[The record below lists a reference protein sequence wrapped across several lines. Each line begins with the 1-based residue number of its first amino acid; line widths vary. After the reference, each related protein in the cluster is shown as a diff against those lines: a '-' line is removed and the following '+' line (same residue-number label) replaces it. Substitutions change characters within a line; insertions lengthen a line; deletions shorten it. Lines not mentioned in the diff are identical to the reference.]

1 MRYLL
6 RLAYNGSEFH
16 GWQIQPNAISVQE
29 SIENCLSKIFGT
41 KINIVGC
48 GRTDTGVHA
57 SDFYAHFDAEPVQYN
72 NSKLCYKLNSMLP
85 SSIAIKELYLIHEDF
100 HARFSAT
107 ARKYKYHISRTKNPF
122 QINQTWCY
130 YNELNIAAM
139 QEAGALLLHYTDF
152 TSFSKLH
159 TDVKTNICDVM
170 EFEVINSVDELVI
183 HIKANRFLRN
193 MVRAIVGTII
203 DVGLGKISV
212 TDFKEIIEAEDRKSA
227 AFSAPASGLFL
238 SEIDYPT
245 TLLKEITISDE

>member
-41 KINIVGC
+41 KVNVLGC

-57 SDFYAHFDAEPVQYN
+57 SDFYAHFDVEEVKYDNP
-72 NSKLCYKLNSMLP
+72 KLLYKLNSMLP
-85 SSIAIKELYLIHEDF
+85 RSIAIKELYPVHEDF

-107 ARKYKYHISRTKNPF
+107 ARKYKYHISKNKNPF
-122 QINQTWCY
+122 QVNQTWCFY
-130 YNELNIAAM
+130 KDLDITAM
-139 QEAGALLLHYTDF
+139 QEAGALLLRYTDF
-152 TSFSKLH
+152 TSFAKLH

-170 EFEVINSVDELVI
+170 EFEVIDSEAELII

-203 DVGLGKISV
+203 EVGLGKISV
-212 TDFKEIIEAEDRKSA
+212 TDFKGIIEAEDRKAA

-238 SEIDYPT
+238 SYIEYPT
-245 TLLKEITISDE
+245 TLLKQITI